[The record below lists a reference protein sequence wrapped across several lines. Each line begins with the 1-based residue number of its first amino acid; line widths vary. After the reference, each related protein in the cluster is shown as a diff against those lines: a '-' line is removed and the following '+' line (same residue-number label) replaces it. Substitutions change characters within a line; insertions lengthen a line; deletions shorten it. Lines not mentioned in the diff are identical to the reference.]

1 MVNDP
6 LKRLGFGEKDPARRL
21 GFVGG
26 GLSDDPLQRI
36 LKLSD
41 QQEQAKIKEAKKR
54 LEAQRL
60 ESLRGP
66 QGIQGP
72 EGPEGPRGP
81 EGPQGVQGRD
91 GSQGPKGDVGSP
103 GLQGFRGEQGPQGL
117 EGPEGPPGPMGQMP
131 RHKIKDDQICFE
143 KGPGVWGE
151 WITFQNI
158 TQYMTGAQP
167 SSTKAKFTWIDY
179 ATGFTSTPVLLTTI
193 ADGDVYEYTY
203 TNGTLYRL
211 VPSGSA
217 IDSFYKYFIDGV
229 LSKLVAEKQ
238 IRI

>member
-1 MVNDP
+1 MVNNLIKSLKNSENDP
-6 LKRLGFGEKDPARRL
+6 LRRL
-21 GFVGG
+21 GFVNNEYN
-26 GLSDDPLQRI
+26 DPVKRI
-36 LKLSD
+36 FKEHNE
-41 QQEQAKIKEAKKR
+41 QEAAEAR
-54 LEAQRL
+54 EAERRAEAQRL

-91 GSQGPKGDVGSP
+91 GSQGPKGDVGSQ

-117 EGPEGPPGPMGQMP
+117 EGPEGPQGPIGQMP
-131 RHKIKDDQICFE
+131 RHKIKDDRICFE
-143 KGPGVWGE
+143 KEPGVWGE

-179 ATGFTSTPVLLTTI
+179 ATGFASTPVLLTTI

-203 TNGTLYRL
+203 SNGILYRL
-211 VPSGSA
+211 VPSGSEVDA
-217 IDSFYKYFIDGV
+217 FYKNFVGGV
-229 LSKLVAEKQ
+229 LSGLVANKGVT
-238 IRI
+238 I